1 MKFSLNL
8 SSEPNDHYVPLAQ
21 AAEAA
26 GFDAITI
33 PDSICYPR
41 ETISKY
47 PYNEDGSNSFLDG
60 MPFIDPFIQIA
71 RLSAV
76 TDKIRFTT
84 AVVKLAVRQ
93 PVIVAKMLTSLAVI
107 SNNRVSLGIGLS
119 PWKEDFEATQIPWE
133 RRGKR
138 MDDMIEIIN
147 GLMSGE
153 YFSYTGSE
161 ISIPEIKLCPVPDTR
176 VPLLLGGHAPAAL
189 KRAAKLGDGWVAAGA
204 DAAELEAMIKQVSEL
219 RKQHQRD
226 HLPFEIHTTG
236 LDAFTPEGVASLDKL
251 GVNLVYVGFHNLYSG
266 KPDERT
272 LEQKIAH
279 IDRYASKVIQP
290 SASPGRYRGKP
301 QRAVKNSAT
310 SV

>member
-1 MKFSLNL
+1 MKFSLSL

-26 GFDAITI
+26 GYDAITI
-33 PDSICYPR
+33 PDSICYPK

-60 MPFIDPFIQIA
+60 IPFLDPFIQIA

-76 TDKIRFTT
+76 TEKIHFTT

-93 PVIVAKMLTSLAVI
+93 PVVVAKMLTSLAIV
-107 SNNRVSLGIGLS
+107 SNNRISLGIGLS

-147 GLMSGE
+147 GLMAGE

-161 ISIPEIKLCPVPDTR
+161 ISIPEIKLCPVPETR
-176 VPLLLGGHAPAAL
+176 VPLLLGGHSPAAL
-189 KRAAKLGDGWVAAGA
+189 KRAARLGDGWVAAGA
-204 DAAELEAMIKQVSEL
+204 GSDELEVMIKQIREL
-219 RKQHQRD
+219 RKEYERD

-236 LDAFTPEGVASLDKL
+236 IDAFSPAGISKLEEIGVDLA
-251 GVNLVYVGFHNLYSG
+251 YVGFHNLYAG
-266 KPDERT
+266 KPDERS
-272 LEQKIAH
+272 LEEKIST
-279 IDRYASKVIQP
+279 IEGYANGIIK
-290 SASPGRYRGKP
+290 ASR
-301 QRAVKNSAT
+301 
-310 SV
+310 

>member
-1 MKFSLNL
+1 MKFSINL

-21 AAEAA
+21 AAETA

-41 ETISKY
+41 ETVSKY
-47 PYNEDGSNSFLDG
+47 PYNEDGSNTFLDG
-60 MPFIDPFIQIA
+60 LPFIDPFIQIA

-76 TDKIRFTT
+76 TESIRFTT

-107 SNNRVSLGIGLS
+107 SNNRVSLGVGLS

-147 GLMSGE
+147 GLMSGD

-161 ISIPEIKLCPVPDTR
+161 LSIPEIKLCPVPETR

-189 KRAAKLGDGWVAAGA
+189 KRAARLGDGWVAAGA
-204 DAAELEAMIKQVSEL
+204 EIAELEAMINQVAEL
-219 RKQHQRD
+219 RKQYERD
-226 HLPFEIHTTG
+226 QLPFEIHTTG
-236 LDAFTPEGVASLDKL
+236 ADAYTPAGIARLEKVGVD
-251 GVNLVYVGFHNLYSG
+251 LVYVGFYNVYSG
-266 KPDERT
+266 KPDQRT
-272 LEQKIAH
+272 LAQKLSQIE
-279 IDRYASKVIQP
+279 RYASEVILPSRQP
-290 SASPGRYRGKP
+290 
-301 QRAVKNSAT
+301 
-310 SV
+310 